1 MKKRFLA
8 ALLAAVLGAS
18 LLVGCGGDKNSDDGK
33 KDTADQG
40 KVETISIYLMSPNV
54 TDGVDEVEKA
64 INEYIEPKIGAN
76 VDITFINPGSYQ
88 DTVAQMVRTGDP
100 LDICFLSETNLRSL
114 VSQEAVHPLN
124 DLIAK
129 YGDGIIDAVGR
140 QFVEAAYIN
149 GELYAIPSKK
159 DMALCRMLVYRKDIA
174 EECGVV
180 DALNNARSIY
190 DLTDIYAKVA
200 EKYPDM
206 DMFGGAPNAQTFV
219 SWTWDALSDSLGVL
233 MDYGKTSEVT
243 NVFETDEYMKLCKL
257 VRTWYTNGWIDRDI
271 ATGTDFWNNR
281 IKAGNTFSGMTSYK
295 PGNVET
301 CSAQV
306 GYELG
311 YVVLMDPLRC
321 TSNVMNATLS
331 IPESSKHPEKA
342 MQFLKLWY
350 TDPVVANL
358 IINGVEG
365 THYKVLDDGTIDYV
379 GTADTC
385 TYYNYS
391 MGWIMGNQF
400 ITHVWSGTD
409 PKVWEQTNEWNET
422 AVSSKA
428 FGFAW
433 DNSDYLNEVTA
444 CTNVLTKYRG
454 DLETGTIDPEENI
467 PKLIQELKD
476 NGIDKIIKA
485 KQEQLNKFLGQ

>member
-18 LLVGCGGDKNSDDGK
+18 LLAGCGGDKTTGDGE
-33 KDTADQG
+33 QG
-40 KVETISIYLMSPNV
+40 MPEQKEVVTLSVYLMSSNV

-64 INEYIEPKIGAN
+64 LNAYIEPLIGAN
-76 VDITFINPGSYQ
+76 VDITFINSGSYQ

-114 VSQEAVHPLN
+114 VSQEAVRPLN
-124 DLIAK
+124 NLIAE
-129 YGDGIIDAVGR
+129 YGNGIIEAVGE
-140 QFVEAAYIN
+140 QYIEAAYID
-149 GELYAIPSKK
+149 GELYAIPSMK
-159 DMALCRMLVYRKDIA
+159 DMALCRMLVYRMDIA

-180 DALNNARSIY
+180 EDLNNVQTIY

-233 MDYGKTSEVT
+233 MDYGQTTEVT
-243 NVFETDEYMKLCKL
+243 NVFETEEYMNLCKL

-301 CSAQV
+301 CSTMV

-311 YVVLMDPLRC
+311 YVILMDPLRC

-342 MQFLKLWY
+342 MQFLQLWY
-350 TDPVVANL
+350 TCLLYTSPSPRD
-358 IINGVEG
+358 
-365 THYKVLDDGTIDYV
+365 
-379 GTADTC
+379 
-385 TYYNYS
+385 S
-391 MGWIMGNQF
+391 
-400 ITHVWSGTD
+400 
-409 PKVWEQTNEWNET
+409 
-422 AVSSKA
+422 
-428 FGFAW
+428 
-433 DNSDYLNEVTA
+433 
-444 CTNVLTKYRG
+444 
-454 DLETGTIDPEENI
+454 
-467 PKLIQELKD
+467 
-476 NGIDKIIKA
+476 
-485 KQEQLNKFLGQ
+485 